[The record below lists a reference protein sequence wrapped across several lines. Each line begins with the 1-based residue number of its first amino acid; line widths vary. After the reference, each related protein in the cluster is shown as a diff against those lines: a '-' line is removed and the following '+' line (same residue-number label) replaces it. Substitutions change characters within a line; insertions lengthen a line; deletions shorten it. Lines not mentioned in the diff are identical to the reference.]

1 MREGRIISNYDAEF
15 PYLNFVYHIVCIV
28 GKERQELEKER
39 TKKNSTTLRV
49 LKSSLNIFTRLHLL
63 KLQKRNKQYSKLA

>member
-39 TKKNSTTLRV
+39 TKK
-49 LKSSLNIFTRLHLL
+49 
-63 KLQKRNKQYSKLA
+63 KLDYATCIEKLFEYFYSPTFVEITEKEQTVQ